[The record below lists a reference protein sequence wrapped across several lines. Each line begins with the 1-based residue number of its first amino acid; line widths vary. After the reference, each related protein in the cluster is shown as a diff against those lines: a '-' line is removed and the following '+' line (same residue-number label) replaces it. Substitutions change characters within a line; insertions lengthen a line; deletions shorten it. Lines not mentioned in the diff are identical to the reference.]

1 MRIILHLDMDAF
13 FASIEERDRDY
24 LKGKAI
30 VVGADPKEGKGRGV
44 VSTANYQARRYGI
57 SSGMPI
63 SEAWK
68 IAKEVE
74 KSKKEKIYFVAP
86 DFGKYQKVS
95 QNIFEILK
103 KYSPKIEKASID
115 EFYLDLSFLKSFFKA
130 KKVAQEIKREIF
142 EKEKLTASIGI
153 GPNKFVAKIA
163 SQMKKPNGE
172 MAILP
177 AKVKDF
183 LAPLLIRE
191 IPGVGSK
198 TEEKL
203 NQMGIKTI
211 GDLRKLS
218 LSKLKSLFGKRG
230 EDFYQKARGIDQSEI
245 VVREEIKSLGKQ
257 ITLEKDTLSTKVLLE
272 KFTKILKEV
281 FEEFKRSEFK
291 TFREITLIL
300 RFSDFET
307 KTVSKTFK
315 KPLSSMKDFEVQ
327 SLKLLLPFLD
337 QRKNPKKKKIRL
349 LGLRIK
355 NFDEK

>member
-13 FASIEERDRDY
+13 FASIEERDREY

-44 VSTANYQARRYGI
+44 VSTANYKAREYGI

-63 SEAWK
+63 LKAWE

-74 KSKKEKIYFVAP
+74 KNKGEKVYFVAP
-86 DFGKYQKVS
+86 DFEKYQKVS

-103 KYSPKIEKASID
+103 KFSPKIEKASID

-130 KKVAQEIKREIF
+130 KKVAQKIKKEIF

-153 GPNKFVAKIA
+153 GPNKFIAKIA

-172 MAILP
+172 MIVLP
-177 AKVKDF
+177 EKVKDF
-183 LAPLLIRE
+183 LLPLSIKE
-191 IPGVGSK
+191 IPGIGPK

-203 NQMGIKTI
+203 AQMGIKKVK
-211 GDLRKLS
+211 DLRKLS
-218 LSKLKSLFGKRG
+218 LTTLKNIFGKRG
-230 EDFYQKARGIDQSEI
+230 EDFYQKARGVDQSEI
-245 VVREEIKSLGKQ
+245 VSEEEIKSLGKQ
-257 ITLEKDTLSTKVLLE
+257 ITLEKDTLSPNVLLCQ
-272 KFTKILKEV
+272 FSKILKEV
-281 FEEFKRSEFK
+281 FEEFEASKFK
-291 TFREITLIL
+291 SFRTIILIL
-300 RFSDFET
+300 RFSDFKT

-315 KPLSSMKDFEVQ
+315 KPIFSKKDFEIQ

-337 QRKNPKKKKIRL
+337 QRKNPKRKKIRL
-349 LGLRIK
+349 FGIRIK
-355 NFDEK
+355 NFNGK